1 MNTDNKIS
9 VYVKV
14 NENNIITAINSSIFI
29 SDTNGWIL
37 VDEGTGDRYA
47 HAQNLYLEKPIIA
60 ENGVYRYKLVDG
72 KITERS
78 AEEMAADI
86 PEPAES
92 TPTNAELA
100 EQVTALQMA
109 LCELYESM
117 I

>member
-9 VYVKV
+9 VYVKA

-29 SDTNGWIL
+29 KDTSGWIL

-47 HAQNLYLEKPIIA
+47 HAQNLYLDKPIA
-60 ENGVYRYKLVDG
+60 DENGVYRYKLVDG

-86 PEPAES
+86 PAPAE
-92 TPTNAELA
+92 TPPTNAELA
-100 EQVTALQMA
+100 QQITDVQIA
-109 LCELYESM
+109 LCEIYESLS
-117 I
+117 

>member
-14 NENNIITAINSSIFI
+14 NENNIITAINSNIFI
-29 SDTNGWIL
+29 SDTSGWTL
-37 VDEGTGDRYA
+37 VDSGNGDKYA
-47 HAQNLYLEKPIIA
+47 HAQNLYLDKPIA
-60 ENGVYRYKLVDG
+60 DRNGVYRYKLIDG

-100 EQVTALQMA
+100 QQITDVQMA
-109 LCELYESM
+109 LCEIYESLS
-117 I
+117 

>member
-29 SDTNGWIL
+29 SDTSGWIL

-47 HAQNLYLEKPIIA
+47 HAQNLYLEKPITDG
-60 ENGVYRYKLVDG
+60 NGVYRYKLIDG

-109 LCELYESM
+109 LCEIYESM

>member
-1 MNTDNKIS
+1 MNTDNTIS
-9 VYVKV
+9 VYVKT
-14 NENNIITAINSSIFI
+14 NESNIITAINSNIFI
-29 SDTNGWIL
+29 SDTSGWVL

-47 HAQNLYLEKPIIA
+47 HAQNLYLEKPIA
-60 ENGVYRYKLVDG
+60 DENGVYRYKLVDG

-78 AEEMAADI
+78 AEEMATDI
-86 PEPAES
+86 PVPAE
-92 TPTNAELA
+92 TPPTNAELA

>member
-14 NENNIITAINSSIFI
+14 NENNIITAINSNVFI
-29 SDTNGWIL
+29 TDTSGWIL

-47 HAQNLYLEKPIIA
+47 HAQNLYLDKPIA
-60 ENGVYRYKLVDG
+60 DENGVYRYKLVDG
-72 KITERS
+72 EITERS

-109 LCELYESM
+109 LCEIYESM